1 MLGIA
6 ASSIRR
12 PSDHHRRTG
21 CSPTPDEAANRL
33 LSQAQRSPAPEQV
46 RRSAESY
53 RAFKKRKRQDQL
65 MRGVAKALRWKHSLT
80 TSSVTIRPTQAQHHH
95 RHGVLL
101 PDQIGR
107 PHGAQPLGRQGLG
120 QQRRGT
126 QETVKVSCK
135 PQTVRQK

>member
-21 CSPTPDEAANRL
+21 CPPTPDEAANHLR
-33 LSQAQRSPAPEQV
+33 SQAQRSPAPEQV

-65 MRGVAKALRWKHSLT
+65 TRGVAKALRWKHSLT
-80 TSSVTIRPTQAQHHH
+80 MSSPPTRTIQVQQHH
-95 RHGVLL
+95 RRGVLL
-101 PDQIGR
+101 RDQVGG
-107 PHGAQPLGRQGLG
+107 PHGVQRLGQQVLGRQRLG
-120 QQRRGT
+120 K
-126 QETVKVSCK
+126 QETEKALCK
-135 PQTVRQK
+135 PQTARQN